1 MIVTLT
7 AKSIVGLGATDGK
20 LLWQAPFAPQ
30 GMTYNAATPI
40 VDGQTVIYFG
50 QGRGAKAV
58 KIEKQGDTFAAK
70 ELWSNPDNSIQFN
83 SPVLKSGLIFGLS
96 QKGSFFCINAQTGKT
111 VWSEATGGRGG
122 FGTVVDAGP
131 VLLALNAKSQLTAF
145 EPTEKE
151 YTELASIKVA
161 EKQTYAYP
169 VVSGNRLFIRDQD
182 SVALLSIEQA
192 SP

>member
-1 MIVTLT
+1 
-7 AKSIVGLGATDGK
+7 
-20 LLWQAPFAPQ
+20 
-30 GMTYNAATPI
+30 
-40 VDGQTVIYFG
+40 
-50 QGRGAKAV
+50 
-58 KIEKQGDTFAAK
+58 
-70 ELWSNPDNSIQFN
+70 
-83 SPVLKSGLIFGLS
+83 VLKSCLIFGLS